1 MKKIFIDTNILLDV
15 VLRRTDFCEQSAA
28 VWADCESR
36 KVQGVVSAISLNNM
50 HYVVRKRVESAAALE
65 YVRFVLNIFSVV
77 PLDESI
83 LRLAVDLPGK
93 DFEDAIQTFSA
104 VQAKADCIVTRDRL
118 HFPNSYMPVISPAE
132 YLDLRSSGQS
142 PG

>member
-15 VLRRTDFCEQSAA
+15 VMHRSDFCEQAAA

-50 HYVVRKRVESAAALE
+50 YYIMRRRVEPATALE

-93 DFEDAIQTFSA
+93 DFEDAIQNFSA
-104 VQAKADCIVTRDRL
+104 VQARVDCIVTRDRL

-132 YLDLRSSGQS
+132 YLDLRSSGTS
-142 PG
+142 LE